1 MEASPRQSDHAEWVG
16 FYCAPYRLGLRRFHT
31 KFKLKKILNLPNT
44 SDEGLNI
51 TVAPPWVRSVLLHAP
66 VGEITEGPLLPA
78 DEEMARPMTALV
90 APPFARPMTAA
101 APSLSMQNSPRA
113 ATACSA
119 SAQFPHLHAFPPP
132 PATPQVIHSASNVNP
147 CVRT

>member
-16 FYCAPYRLGLRRFHT
+16 FYCAPSLGLRRFHT

-51 TVAPPWVRSVLLHAP
+51 TVAPPWVRSVPIHAP

-78 DEEMARPMTALV
+78 
-90 APPFARPMTAA
+90 
-101 APSLSMQNSPRA
+101 
-113 ATACSA
+113 
-119 SAQFPHLHAFPPP
+119 
-132 PATPQVIHSASNVNP
+132 
-147 CVRT
+147 

>member
-16 FYCAPYRLGLRRFHT
+16 FYCAPYRLGLLRRFHT

-78 DEEMARPMTALV
+78 
-90 APPFARPMTAA
+90 
-101 APSLSMQNSPRA
+101 
-113 ATACSA
+113 
-119 SAQFPHLHAFPPP
+119 
-132 PATPQVIHSASNVNP
+132 
-147 CVRT
+147 